1 MSLRKNDT
9 TGEYTCIVL
18 RPVKDEGS
26 GIDNLCKAFSN
37 DFRNRFINLLGYD
50 FKDLEP
56 YLCID
61 ILKANVTTANVDEDI
76 EIAKDDNIIT
86 KEELR

>member
-1 MSLRKNDT
+1 M
-9 TGEYTCIVL
+9 
-18 RPVKDEGS
+18 
-26 GIDNLCKAFSN
+26 N

-61 ILKANVTTANVDEDI
+61 ILKANITTSNVDEDI
-76 EIAKDDNIIT
+76 EIGKDDNILT
-86 KEELR
+86 KDELK